1 MKRKARNHELA
12 NVPAEINR
20 LHSEIIEAA
29 RTTIE
34 KAIRIGELLTRA
46 KRDAGHGTWGSWM
59 KSNLN
64 FSERSAQRYMRLFD
78 KRHLVKSDT
87 LSDLSQAY
95 ALLTEPQPE
104 RLPEPAEEPTSFNS
118 PPPDDEK
125 TTAQDIERHADEG
138 LELLVWNKVKD
149 ELLPVLNQLREKLD
163 PDERE
168 ILTWAILKH
177 YD

>member
-1 MKRKARNHELA
+1 
-12 NVPAEINR
+12 
-20 LHSEIIEAA
+20 
-29 RTTIE
+29 
-34 KAIRIGELLTRA
+34 
-46 KRDAGHGTWGSWM
+46 
-59 KSNLN
+59 
-64 FSERSAQRYMRLFD
+64 MRLFD